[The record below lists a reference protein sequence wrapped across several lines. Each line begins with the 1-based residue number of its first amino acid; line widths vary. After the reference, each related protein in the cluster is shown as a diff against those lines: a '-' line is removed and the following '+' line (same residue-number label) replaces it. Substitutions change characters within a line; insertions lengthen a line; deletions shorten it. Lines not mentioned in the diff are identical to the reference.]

1 MEKIEILNYIKAPA
15 STVYEALTT
24 EKGLGEVWT
33 NKLNVK
39 PEVGFVNEFDF
50 NEETLT
56 KMKILELNKNE
67 SILWEC
73 VESDPEWVGT
83 KVSFRLEEKNGVTT
97 LFLKHSGWRELTEYY
112 RWCNYNW
119 SMFLKRLKEY
129 CES

>member
-33 NKLNVK
+33 KKLNVK

-67 SILWEC
+67 GILWEC

-83 KVSFRLEEKNGVTT
+83 KVSFHLEEKDGITT
-97 LFLKHSGWRELTEYY
+97 LQLKHSGWRELTEYY

-119 SMFLKRLKEY
+119 SMFLMRLKGY
-129 CES
+129 CEG